1 VATRPDPE
9 VGASK
14 PDGPTGA
21 VPALDSHHVGVP
33 SLGTDLRPAG
43 TANGENATADAKL
56 TAHDAATEGRT
67 VRTRYG
73 RSVTIAG
80 RILTPAGHP
89 ISGAR
94 LEVHEQEARAGAPSI
109 KRGELLSAAD
119 GAFRYLLP
127 PGSSRTVRIGYR
139 ARVGDVTFARTTDVR
154 VQVVAGVRFTLSR
167 TTLRNGQTLRYS
179 GRILGPSTGHRFVEV
194 QVRNGR
200 RWQIVCSV
208 RTDARGA
215 FGCAHRF
222 RRTHSPVTYVFRA
235 RVRQQPGLPYEPGTS
250 VARKARVR
258 P

>member
-1 VATRPDPE
+1 
-9 VGASK
+9 
-14 PDGPTGA
+14 
-21 VPALDSHHVGVP
+21 
-33 SLGTDLRPAG
+33 
-43 TANGENATADAKL
+43 
-56 TAHDAATEGRT
+56 
-67 VRTRYG
+67 
-73 RSVTIAG
+73 
-80 RILTPAGHP
+80 
-89 ISGAR
+89 
-94 LEVHEQEARAGAPSI
+94 
-109 KRGELLSAAD
+109 
-119 GAFRYLLP
+119 
-127 PGSSRTVRIGYR
+127 VRIGYR